1 MFLLFCHRSIQEGS
15 SQKYHSKA
23 QFQNGEMSKQYD
35 ATRNSE
41 DLAKR
46 DNIVSDSIKRIEAM
60 RGSADVV
67 ERNALDRTR
76 VKKDFREKVMKAQ
89 SALRENERASVADV
103 DNDEATGYTENISVD
118 RTEDVGDGI
127 NRGYEGNAP
136 RSETQRAPEGSASSN
151 DGRRISPRSGKKNRI
166 EKAPDWGSYSK
177 KARTAIVSD
186 VVSFLNE
193 YGTEE
198 CWEARADY
206 RKDSDFVADLYKNTY
221 QKSGGNRTLFETYAK
236 GYTTEPGNL
245 FKAFEDNISKD
256 ARTETGDGRFDL
268 VERYSLAPVPA
279 VEPSND
285 SWNRTHTTEEA
296 MEIYPDLWN
305 VSAEESEHNQS
316 DLRPTSVSAA
326 LPAQRSPVARRAAY

>member
-1 MFLLFCHRSIQEGS
+1 ME
-15 SQKYHSKA
+15 
-23 QFQNGEMSKQYD
+23 
-35 ATRNSE
+35 
-41 DLAKR
+41 
-46 DNIVSDSIKRIEAM
+46 
-60 RGSADVV
+60 
-67 ERNALDRTR
+67 
-76 VKKDFREKVMKAQ
+76 AQ
-89 SALRENERASVADV
+89 SELRERYSAAPTSV

-305 VSAEESEHNQS
+305 VSAEESETRNPTQIASTQGTYRNIYKILQDQGFDGKILEGLQLVHSQKAHVRAAGQTCAVDGTGAKAGL
-316 DLRPTSVSAA
+316 DLLQIDPNEV
-326 LPAQRSPVARRAAY
+326 LPAEQPLYQALELGLAGVAVADEKQGLLHPPALDV